1 MARATDQNK
10 EEFKALLQ
18 TMDTKSVANF
28 DKVTLID
35 FCTLIQLYFRQFYKL
50 IRQCLTFKMGQIE
63 IWNHALQ
70 HVPGRLCC

>member
-28 DKVTLID
+28 DKVT
-35 FCTLIQLYFRQFYKL
+35 FCVTKNAFSTVFRRFYKL

-63 IWNHALQ
+63 IWNHEPQ
-70 HVPGRLCC
+70 HAPGRLCY

>member
-28 DKVTLID
+28 DKVTQID
-35 FCTLIQLYFRQFYKL
+35 S
-50 IRQCLTFKMGQIE
+50 
-63 IWNHALQ
+63 
-70 HVPGRLCC
+70 

>member
-28 DKVTLID
+28 DKVTFCVTKTHQQYLGD
-35 FCTLIQLYFRQFYKL
+35 FTSLSD
-50 IRQCLTFKMGQIE
+50 
-63 IWNHALQ
+63 NA
-70 HVPGRLCC
+70 